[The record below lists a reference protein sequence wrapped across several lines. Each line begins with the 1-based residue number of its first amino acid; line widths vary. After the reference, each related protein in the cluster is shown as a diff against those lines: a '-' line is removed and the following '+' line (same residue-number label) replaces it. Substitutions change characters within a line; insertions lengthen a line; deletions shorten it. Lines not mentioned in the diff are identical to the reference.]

1 MIYTDIMAG
10 CWIVF
15 GAVWLA
21 LFTRVKRD
29 INRPGSLW
37 AAAGIRLVSVLAFIL
52 LIRLPPTRHLIQ
64 RWFSMAD
71 PAVRVVGDVLC
82 VLGVAFS
89 IWARANLGSNWSN
102 QPATKEGHELM
113 TSGAYRLVRHPIY
126 SGMLIAALGTSL
138 VIGIPGL
145 LILLGFVAMVISR
158 IGVEE
163 RLMLQLFGDRY
174 LQYKKRTKML
184 IPYLI

>member
-1 MIYTDIMAG
+1 M
-10 CWIVF
+10 
-15 GAVWLA
+15 
-21 LFTRVKRD
+21 
-29 INRPGSLW
+29 
-37 AAAGIRLVSVLAFIL
+37 
-52 LIRLPPTRHLIQ
+52 
-64 RWFSMAD
+64 
-71 PAVRVVGDVLC
+71 
-82 VLGVAFS
+82 
-89 IWARANLGSNWSN
+89 
-102 QPATKEGHELM
+102 M

>member
-1 MIYTDIMAG
+1 
-10 CWIVF
+10 
-15 GAVWLA
+15 
-21 LFTRVKRD
+21 
-29 INRPGSLW
+29 
-37 AAAGIRLVSVLAFIL
+37 
-52 LIRLPPTRHLIQ
+52 
-64 RWFSMAD
+64 
-71 PAVRVVGDVLC
+71 
-82 VLGVAFS
+82 
-89 IWARANLGSNWSN
+89 
-102 QPATKEGHELM
+102 M